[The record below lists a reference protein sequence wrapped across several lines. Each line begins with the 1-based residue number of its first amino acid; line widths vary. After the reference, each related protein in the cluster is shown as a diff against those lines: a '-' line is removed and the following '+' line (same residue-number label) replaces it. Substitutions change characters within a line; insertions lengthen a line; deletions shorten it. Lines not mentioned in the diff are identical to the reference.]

1 MAANGNVYTF
11 SRTGM
16 SISTAITVLQLAA
29 AAAKPVE
36 ILRAWASQQTS
47 TTSVQAGIT
56 LVRKTGAATV
66 TIAASTDIKK
76 ANPSDGTSSVQLGTA
91 LTGYTATV
99 EGTDGDQLIVDGFNI
114 LSGWLY
120 LPVPEERIV
129 VPGGGILGLKFL
141 TTQTAATYSVGLTYR
156 ELG

>member
-11 SRTGM
+11 SRQGM
-16 SISTAITVLQLAA
+16 SVSTAITVLQLAA
-29 AAAKPVE
+29 ATAKPVE

-47 TTSVQAGIT
+47 TTSTQVGIT

-66 TIAASTDIKK
+66 TAAVAADIKK
-76 ANPSDGTSSVQLGTA
+76 ANPSDSASSVQLGTA
-91 LTGYTATV
+91 LTGYTATA
-99 EGTDGDQLIVDGFNI
+99 EGTDGDQLYVDGFNV

-129 VPGGGILGLKFL
+129 VAGGGIIGLKFL
-141 TTQTAATYSVGLTYR
+141 TTQAAATYNVGICYR